1 MNKNLCVIGLGY
13 IGLPTSAMFAKAGY
27 HVTGVD
33 VNPIAIEMINQGQI
47 HIEEVGL
54 GELVKEMVEKGRLK
68 ASLQPTHADAYII
81 AVPTPHNADHTA
93 NLDYVI
99 EATKSI
105 VRFVKPGN
113 VVIVESTIPPR
124 TIDDVVAPI
133 FKEHGWIVGEDI
145 YLAHCPERVLPG
157 RILIELVENTRIVG
171 GINDIS
177 TSKAA
182 ELYRSFV
189 TGQILE
195 TTAVTA
201 EMSKLMENTYRD
213 VNIALA
219 NELVKISQELNVNAL
234 DVIRLANHH
243 PRVNLHLPGPGVGG
257 HCLAVDPYFIIEKAP
272 EQSVLISDS
281 REINNSMPTFVTDQ
295 VEKMIPS
302 NGKIAVLGITYKG
315 NIDDV
320 RESPAMTIV
329 DLLTAK
335 GYEVAVH
342 DPHVHQQ
349 QVVFNLYDFEEAIT
363 GADCVLVLTDH
374 NEFKYLNETSILDH
388 AKKPIILDTRNCV
401 KCENPE
407 IIYINF
413 NNLYELKDLEVAEKR
428 LVNN

>member
-1 MNKNLCVIGLGY
+1 MSKNLCVIGLGY

-27 HVTGVD
+27 NVTGID
-33 VNPIAIEMINQGQI
+33 VNPIAIEMINQGKI

-54 GELVKEMVEKGRLK
+54 GELVKEMVEKDRLK
-68 ASLQPTHADAYII
+68 ASLQPNHADAYII
-81 AVPTPHNADHTA
+81 AVPTPHNEDHTA

-99 EATKSI
+99 DATRSI
-105 VRFVKPGN
+105 LPFVKQGN

-124 TIDDVVAPI
+124 TINDVIAPI
-133 FKEHGWIVGEDI
+133 FVENGWVVGEDI

-171 GINDIS
+171 GINEIS
-177 TSKAA
+177 TTKAA

-189 TGQILE
+189 TGEILE

-272 EQSVLISDS
+272 KQSVLISDS
-281 REINNSMPTFVTDQ
+281 RKINNSMPLFVIEQ
-295 VEKMIPS
+295 VEKMVQ
-302 NGKIAVLGITYKG
+302 NEAKIAVLGVTYKG

-329 DLLTAK
+329 DLLMAR

-342 DPHVHQQ
+342 DPHVQQ
-349 QVVFNLYDFEEAIT
+349 RQVAFNLYDFKEAVT
-363 GADCVLVLTDH
+363 NVDCVLVLTDH
-374 NEFKYLNETSILDH
+374 DEFKCLNEETILECTR
-388 AKKPIILDTRNCV
+388 KPIILDTRNCV
-401 KCENPE
+401 NCENPE

-413 NNLYELKDLEVAEKR
+413 NNLYELKDLEVSEKQ

>member
-1 MNKNLCVIGLGY
+1 MNKNLCVVGLGY

-33 VNPIAIEMINQGQI
+33 VNPFAIEMINQGKI

-68 ASLQPTHADAYII
+68 ASIQPTHADAYII
-81 AVPTPHNADHTA
+81 AVPTPHNEDHTA

-105 VRFVKPGN
+105 MPFVNPGN
-113 VVIVESTIPPR
+113 VIIVESTIPPR

-133 FKEHGWIVGEDI
+133 FEKNGWVVGEDI

-171 GINDIS
+171 GINNIS
-177 TSKAA
+177 TNKAA

-189 TGQILE
+189 TGQILK

-219 NELVKISQELNVNAL
+219 NELVKISQELDVNAL

-281 REINNSMPTFVTDQ
+281 RRINNSMPVFVKEQ
-295 VEKMIPS
+295 IEKIVPS
-302 NGKIAVLGITYKG
+302 EGKVAVLGITYKG

-329 DLLTAK
+329 DLLLAG
-335 GYEVAVH
+335 GYNVAVH

-349 QVVFNLYDFEEAIT
+349 QVAFSLYDFEEAIID
-363 GADCVLVLTDH
+363 ADCILVLTDH
-374 NEFKYLNETSILDH
+374 NEFRKLDEISIL
-388 AKKPIILDTRNCV
+388 KYTKNPVILDTRNCV
-401 KCENPE
+401 ECENSE
-407 IIYINF
+407 VTYINF
-413 NNLYELKDLEVAEKR
+413 NNLYKLKELEKSKKQ